1 MHKLHALLLSAFLI
15 LAVGGVQAADRMPDR
30 AVIMISVDGLAQ
42 YYLDDP
48 NAQMPTIRQLAA
60 EGARARMMKASV
72 PTVTWPNHTTLVTG
86 VQPARHGVVGNNYFD
101 RVTGKVVTLITD
113 PIYDKEQIVK
123 SPTIYDLAKANGLS
137 TAAVIWPAT
146 RNARTLDWT
155 VPDVATDELF
165 QKYGTPALLAE
176 CKAAGIDYSRYGEWN
191 KAGRY
196 DLRDQLNTRIFNL
209 ILETHRPN
217 LALLHLINVDHIEH
231 LKGPQTPEAYAAV
244 KEADQRVREVWDEAR
259 KVYPGKASIVIVSDH
274 GFFPIRQA
282 ILPNVILHQA
292 GLLDVKGPRIVSAQI
307 WAVSQGGCAF
317 IYVLDDAHRD
327 ALIDRAAGLFK
338 DVEGVDVVLKPADF
352 ARYGVATPKQ
362 DPHMPDV
369 ILFARSGYSFGD
381 TSAGQLAVTTKSAEV
396 RGTHGHDPNQPGMHA
411 TFVAWGAGVKAGAK
425 LGVISNADVAPTVA
439 ALLGFTMKDVDG
451 KVLDD
456 ALEQR
461 R

>member
-1 MHKLHALLLSAFLI
+1 MQKTQSILFCSILI
-15 LAVGGVQAADRMPDR
+15 FVTTFVRAADKAPDR

-42 YYLDDP
+42 YYMDDP
-48 NAQMPTIRQLAA
+48 MAEMPTIRQLAA
-60 EGARARMMKASV
+60 EGARAQMMKASV

-101 RVTGKVVTLITD
+101 RATGKVVTLITD
-113 PIYDKEQIVK
+113 PIYDKEEIVK
-123 SPTIYDLAKANGLS
+123 APTIYDLAKANGLS

-146 RNARTLDWT
+146 RGARTLDWT

-165 QKYGTPALLAE
+165 QKYGTPQLLAG
-176 CKAAGIDYSRYGEWN
+176 CKAAGIDYSHHGEWN
-191 KAGRY
+191 KTGRY
-196 DLRDQLNTRIFNL
+196 DLRDGLNTRIFNL

-244 KEADQRVREVWDEAR
+244 KEADGRVREVWDEVR

-282 ILPNVILHQA
+282 ILPNVILHKA
-292 GLLDVKGPRIVSAQI
+292 GLLDVKGPRIVSAQVR
-307 WAVSQGGCAF
+307 AMAQGGSAF

-327 ALIDRAAGLFK
+327 ELIDRVATLFK
-338 DVEGVDVVLKPADF
+338 DVEGVDVILKPADF
-352 ARYGVATPKQ
+352 AKYGVATAQQ

-381 TSAGQLAVTTKSAEV
+381 TSAGQLAVTTKSAEIK
-396 RGTHGHDPNQPGMHA
+396 GTHGHDSNQPGMHA
-411 TFVAWGAGVKAGAK
+411 TFVAWGAGVKPGAK
-425 LGVISNADVAPTVA
+425 LGIISNADVAPTVA
-439 ALLGFTMKDVDG
+439 ALLGLNMKDVDG
-451 KVLDD
+451 KVLDG
-456 ALEQR
+456 ALER
-461 R
+461 RQ